1 MSKQRSFHRGCL
13 LTSRQGVNF
22 IAWPLFRPTQ
32 ENLSH
37 VLIIRLS
44 TGRVSPKVTGIL
56 PLRGHKGH
64 LELVRPSWTPSGERG
79 KTAGSS
85 TERTAVHIIIA
96 ICVLC
101 KKKCTLMCSL
111 WGENCPLSSAA
122 FKVL

>member
-22 IAWPLFRPTQ
+22 IAWPLCRPTQ

-44 TGRVSPKVTGIL
+44 ARRVSPEVTGIL

-64 LELVRPSWTPSGERG
+64 LELVRPSWTPSGKRS

-111 WGENCPLSSAA
+111 RGENCPLSSAA